1 MRFKSFTLDSQ
12 FIPYSSFAPPGCQQ
26 FSSLDAFPY
35 SVWFLLDLSICPSI
49 YLSIYLILS
58 YLIYISIYL
67 SLSLSIYLSIYLSV
81 CLSIYLSVCLSIY
94 LSLSL
99 SVSLSVSLSL
109 SVCLPVCPSI
119 YLQAWKC
126 SRNVR
131 WKVFDLN
138 APRVSLP
145 LLPAVYP
152 KPVPS
157 RSLGCSFARKWART
171 VGRLSRQWLPLYP
184 AVLSSVPQASET
196 VMDESW
202 ECNGNLS
209 ERIGAWM
216 GPKSE

>member
-49 YLSIYLILS
+49 YLSILSYLILS
-58 YLIYISIYL
+58 ISIYL
-67 SLSLSIYLSIYLSV
+67 SLSLSIYLSV

-99 SVSLSVSLSL
+99 SLSLCLSL

-171 VGRLSRQWLPLYP
+171 VGRFVASVTP
-184 AVLSSVPQASET
+184 AVSRSPLISTTSLR
-196 VMDESW
+196 
-202 ECNGNLS
+202 NGDGWIM
-209 ERIGAWM
+209 RMQWKFTGAWM